1 MKDSL
6 SLKMGLVILNP
17 TETAMTEEER
27 REILAKLRASV
38 DEAKRLTPAQARD
51 RLKDEGFCDAKGR
64 LSPAYGGRSAARG

>member
-1 MKDSL
+1 
-6 SLKMGLVILNP
+6 
-17 TETAMTEEER
+17 MTEEER